1 MGDLLGSPRV
11 APLLLSFQPVNPLFA
26 ADPFTFACVSGF
38 RSRARGLRAA
48 RTRRGAGKGPR
59 RAELCGG
66 RNSAVKRAWARAVL
80 RWVTSWEVL
89 VLHPS
94 FYLFSRLI
102 LFSRPTPSLLRA
114 LAGFDRGR
122 GVSGQLGPAGERG
135 KGRGGLNCAAAES
148 GQARGARVNRLILFS
163 RPTPSLLRAL
173 AGFDRGRGVS
183 GQLGPAG
190 ERGKGRGGLNC
201 AAAESGQNSAV
212 KRAWARAV
220 LRWVTSWE
228 VLVLH
233 PSFYLFSR
241 LILFSRPTP
250 LLLRAL
256 AGFDRGRGVSG
267 QLGPAGERGKGRGG
281 LNCAAAES
289 GQNSAVKRAWARAVL
304 RWVTSWEVLVLHP
317 SFYLFSRLILFSR
330 PTPSLLRALA
340 GFDRGRGVSGQ
351 LGPAGERGK
360 GRGGLNCAAAESGQN
375 SAVKR
380 AWARAVLRWVTS
392 WEVLVLHPSFYLF
405 SRLILFSRPTPSLL
419 RALAGF
425 DRGRGVSGQLGPAR
439 ERGKGRGGL
448 NCAAA
453 ESGQA
458 RGARVNRLILFSR
471 PTPSLLRALAGFDR
485 GRGVSGQ
492 LGPAG
497 ERGKGRGGLN
507 CAAAESGQN
516 SAVKRAWAR
525 AVLRWV
531 TSWEVLVLHPSFYLF
546 SRLILFSRP
555 TPSLLRALAGF
566 DRARGVSGQL
576 GPAGERGKGRGGL
589 NCAAAESGQNSAVK
603 RAWARAVLRWVTS
616 WEVLVLHPSFY
627 LFSRLILFSRPTPS
641 LLRALAGFDRGR
653 GVSGQLG
660 PAGERGKGRG
670 GLNCAAAESGQNS
683 AVKRAWARAV
693 LRWVTSWEVLVL
705 HPSFYLF
712 SRLILFS
719 RPTPSLLRALAG
731 FDRGRGVSG
740 QLGPAGER
748 GKGRGGLNCAAAESG
763 QARGARVNRLILF
776 SRPTPSLLRALA
788 GFDRGRGVSGQLG
801 PAGERGKGRGGLNC
815 AAAES
820 GQARGARVN
829 RLILFSRPTPSLLR
843 ALAGFDRGRGV
854 SGQLG
859 PAGERGKGR
868 GGLNCA
874 AAESGQ
880 NSAVKRAWARAVLRW
895 VTSWEVLVLHPSFYL
910 FSRLILFSRP
920 TPSLLRALAGF
931 DRGRGVSGQL
941 GPAGE
946 RGKGRGGLNCAAAE
960 SGQNSAVKRAWARA
974 VLRWVTSWEVLVLHP
989 SFYLF
994 SRLILF
1000 SRPTPS
1006 LLRALAGFDRGRGVS
1021 GQLGPAGERG
1031 KGRGGLNCAAAE
1043 SGQNSAV
1050 KRAWARAV
1058 LRWVTSWEVLVLHPS
1073 FYLFSRLILF
1083 SRPTP
1088 SLLRALAGF
1097 DRGRGV
1103 SGQLGPAGERGKG
1116 RGGLNCAAAE
1126 SGQNSAV
1133 KRAWARAVLRW
1144 VTSWEVLVLH
1154 PSFYLFS
1161 RLILFSRP
1169 TPSLLR
1175 ALAGFDRGRGVSG
1188 QLGPAGER
1196 GKGRGGLNCAAAE
1209 SGQARGARVNRLILF
1224 SRPTPSLLRALA
1236 GFDRGRGVSGQLGP
1250 AGERGKGRGGLNCA
1264 AAESG
1269 QNSAV
1274 KRAWARAVL
1283 RWVTSWEVLVLHP
1296 SFYLFSR
1303 LILFSRPTPSLL
1315 RALAGFD
1322 RGRGVSGQL
1331 GPAGERGKGR
1341 GGLNCAAAESGQNS
1355 AVKRA
1360 WARAVL
1366 RWVTSWEV
1374 LVLHPSFY
1382 LFSRLILFS
1391 RPTPSLLRALAG
1403 FDRGRGVSGQL
1414 GPAGERGKGRGGL
1427 NCAAAESGQNSAVK
1441 RAWARA
1447 VLRWVT
1453 SWEVLVLHPSFYL
1466 FSRLILFSRPTP
1478 SLLRAL
1484 AGFDRGRG
1492 VSGQLGPA
1500 GERGKGRGGLN
1511 CAAAESGQNSA
1522 VKRAWARAVL
1532 RWVTS
1537 WEVLVLHP
1545 SFYLFSRLILFSRPT
1560 PSLLRALAGFD
1571 RGRGV
1576 SGQLGPAGER
1586 GKGRGGLN
1594 CAAAESGQARGAR
1607 VK

>member
-1 MGDLLGSPRV
+1 MGATIPALMHRIPSELRSQACLGESSTKMGDLLGSPRV

-148 GQARGARVNRLILFS
+148 GQ
-163 RPTPSLLRAL
+163 
-173 AGFDRGRGVS
+173 
-183 GQLGPAG
+183 
-190 ERGKGRGGLNC
+190 
-201 AAAESGQNSAV
+201 
-212 KRAWARAV
+212 
-220 LRWVTSWE
+220 
-228 VLVLH
+228 
-233 PSFYLFSR
+233 
-241 LILFSRPTP
+241 
-250 LLLRAL
+250 
-256 AGFDRGRGVSG
+256 
-267 QLGPAGERGKGRGG
+267 
-281 LNCAAAES
+281 
-289 GQNSAVKRAWARAVL
+289 NSAVKRAWARAVL

-340 GFDRGRGVSGQ
+340 GFDRGRGV
-351 LGPAGERGK
+351 
-360 GRGGLNCAAAESGQN
+360 
-375 SAVKR
+375 
-380 AWARAVLRWVTS
+380 
-392 WEVLVLHPSFYLF
+392 F
-405 SRLILFSRPTPSLL
+405 
-419 RALAGF
+419 
-425 DRGRGVSGQLGPAR
+425 
-439 ERGKGRGGL
+439 
-448 NCAAA
+448 
-453 ESGQA
+453 
-458 RGARVNRLILFSR
+458 
-471 PTPSLLRALAGFDR
+471 
-485 GRGVSGQ
+485 
-492 LGPAG
+492 
-497 ERGKGRGGLN
+497 
-507 CAAAESGQN
+507 
-516 SAVKRAWAR
+516 
-525 AVLRWV
+525 
-531 TSWEVLVLHPSFYLF
+531 
-546 SRLILFSRP
+546 
-555 TPSLLRALAGF
+555 
-566 DRARGVSGQL
+566 GQL

-763 QARGARVNRLILF
+763 Q
-776 SRPTPSLLRALA
+776 
-788 GFDRGRGVSGQLG
+788 
-801 PAGERGKGRGGLNC
+801 
-815 AAAES
+815 
-820 GQARGARVN
+820 
-829 RLILFSRPTPSLLR
+829 
-843 ALAGFDRGRGV
+843 
-854 SGQLG
+854 
-859 PAGERGKGR
+859 
-868 GGLNCA
+868 
-874 AAESGQ
+874 
-880 NSAVKRAWARAVLRW
+880 NSAVKRAWARAVLRL

-941 GPAGE
+941 G
-946 RGKGRGGLNCAAAE
+946 L
-960 SGQNSAVKRAWARA
+960 
-974 VLRWVTSWEVLVLHP
+974 
-989 SFYLF
+989 
-994 SRLILF
+994 
-1000 SRPTPS
+1000 
-1006 LLRALAGFDRGRGVS
+1006 
-1021 GQLGPAGERG
+1021 AGERG

-1341 GGLNCAAAESGQNS
+1341 GGLNCAAAESG
-1355 AVKRA
+1355 
-1360 WARAVL
+1360 
-1366 RWVTSWEV
+1366 
-1374 LVLHPSFY
+1374 H
-1382 LFSRLILFS
+1382 
-1391 RPTPSLLRALAG
+1391 
-1403 FDRGRGVSGQL
+1403 
-1414 GPAGERGKGRGGL
+1414 
-1427 NCAAAESGQNSAVK
+1427 
-1441 RAWARA
+1441 
-1447 VLRWVT
+1447 
-1453 SWEVLVLHPSFYL
+1453 
-1466 FSRLILFSRPTP
+1466 
-1478 SLLRAL
+1478 
-1484 AGFDRGRG
+1484 
-1492 VSGQLGPA
+1492 
-1500 GERGKGRGGLN
+1500 
-1511 CAAAESGQNSA
+1511 
-1522 VKRAWARAVL
+1522 
-1532 RWVTS
+1532 
-1537 WEVLVLHP
+1537 
-1545 SFYLFSRLILFSRPT
+1545 
-1560 PSLLRALAGFD
+1560 
-1571 RGRGV
+1571 
-1576 SGQLGPAGER
+1576 
-1586 GKGRGGLN
+1586 
-1594 CAAAESGQARGAR
+1594 ARGAR